1 MHQKLLKYKRRKG
14 VNIMATF
21 IMNSNQKPTEE
32 TLKRLS
38 ELRDE
43 DIIYDEDCPE
53 LTPRTQKTLAYAVE
67 QRNRVKKSNSG
78 LQK

>member
-1 MHQKLLKYKRRKG
+1 
-14 VNIMATF
+14 MATF

-32 TLKRLS
+32 TLRRLS

-67 QRNRVKKSNSG
+67 QRNRVKKSNSV